1 MARGKGF
8 FRQTPFIIYLSLAV
22 AFAASYFFITE
33 FKQEINTA
41 ADVLTGEDDARIQR
55 WVSTFGIFGPVI
67 IILGM
72 MLQMFL
78 FVIPNV
84 LLMMIAI
91 VSYGPMWGAVISFA
105 GVFAASSLGYFIGQK
120 LSRVTLGRFVSI
132 QNQRKIAEYIQDYGV
147 GAIMITRLCSFSN
160 DALSFMAGLLK
171 MGYRKY
177 IVATLIGITPLIIL
191 LAIFGKN
198 EKIEW
203 ALVWITAA
211 SLILLI
217 IYVVVDRRRK
227 KRIRSHIVDRLP
239 LTSVNNTHK
248 SLGDLQLK
256 NTENSKKASHT

>member
-1 MARGKGF
+1 MARRKGF
-8 FRQTPFIIYLSLAV
+8 FKQTPVFIYLSLAV
-22 AFAASYFFITE
+22 AFAVSYFFIPE
-33 FKQEINTA
+33 FKQQIDTA
-41 ADVLTGEDDARIQR
+41 ADVLTGEDDERIQR
-55 WVSTFGIFGPVI
+55 WVSTFGVFGPVI

-91 VSYGPMWGAVISFA
+91 VSYGPVCGAVISFV
-105 GVFAASSLGYFIGQK
+105 GVFAASSFGYFIGQK
-120 LSRVTLGRFVSI
+120 LSRVTLSRFVSI

-203 ALVWITAA
+203 ALIWITAA

-217 IYVVVDRRRK
+217 IYIVIDRRRK
-227 KRIRSHIVDRLP
+227 KKIRSQHVEKLP
-239 LTSVNNTHK
+239 FTSVNSAHK
-248 SLGDLQLK
+248 PLGKLQLK
-256 NTENSKKASHT
+256 NHENNKKASHT